1 MPVHQFGG
9 RLPATVRRPAD
20 LERDGNQVSA
30 ETPQACTADF
40 TAALI
45 GRDIDTALARLTDGV
60 VFFYSNGSV
69 IRGKGAFAA
78 LMTASWKIVENYK
91 YATLDSTWI
100 SETDT
105 AAAIIYSFEWS
116 GAAGGNA
123 VSGAGRGT
131 RVLSR
136 TPGSGWLISHE
147 HLSNGQWNP

>member
-1 MPVHQFGG
+1 
-9 RLPATVRRPAD
+9 L
-20 LERDGNQVSA
+20 SA
-30 ETPQACTADF
+30 ETPQACITGF

-45 GRDIDTALARLTDGV
+45 GRDIDDALAHLTEDV

-69 IRGKGAFAA
+69 IRGKDAFAA

-91 YATLDSTWI
+91 YATLDSAWI
-100 SETDT
+100 SETDS

-116 GAAGGNA
+116 GTAGGNA

-136 TPGSGWLISHE
+136 TPGAGWLISHE
-147 HLSNGQWNP
+147 HLSTGQWKP